1 MGKVTAKE
9 IIAYMESLQNEEQR
23 RVLMGF
29 FKTGPGEYGEGDEF
43 LGLKVPQTREVVKN
57 VWKDF
62 PLEEVPELLMSKW
75 HEVRLCGLLILV
87 AKFERLTKRA
97 AARTPLECTEMK
109 KQMPLE
115 CTENMR
121 MKRPSLECTEEAIR
135 WRDEILTMYLKYA
148 ERANNWDLV
157 DLSVHKILGHWL
169 LLPTMLPDGVLG
181 QHRDYKLK
189 VLDNLACSDPQPPN
203 LGGSNLW
210 KQRMSIVCSWKTSQ
224 MGDPSWCL
232 RYAEI
237 HLHHPHDLMH
247 KAVGWML
254 REMGKR
260 CSMDLLRDFL
270 RQHAHEM
277 PRTMLRY
284 AIEKMSEQERQY
296 WMGLTPSSSLTP
308 RSAEGRLQGK
318 NSSPNGEGN
327 YVCKVIKYAGVP
339 VPDFVEIIL
348 KGDDE
353 AMYYLLHDRL
363 KHSLY
368 ERYEAYNNHLCDDY
382 EDVIDD
388 FFLYLREC
396 GRYPYE
402 PLKRIKKK
410 ESFETWLLNTF
421 RNYLSNRAEA
431 EGQGFSSQ
439 QNCEAHSLIAGEGI
453 SDDEKVRI
461 VSQLIAYAHQ
471 VFYPR
476 GRFIFLRSLLTMLN
490 KQRAVPNKEM
500 AKALDMSDLAYRVA
514 VYRMKQNVK
523 RFRER
528 LLKGEMLRLDDDHQQ
543 MADSINRD
551 FIHLYPTL
559 FRIYLECIDSLK
571 TSTAVKNLRQQYLE
585 ERGFAVHEPDA
596 DSPIRVRIPAF
607 WEKLNRWMTT

>member
-1 MGKVTAKE
+1 MTAKE

-62 PLEEVPELLMSKW
+62 PLSEVPELLMSKW

-87 AKFERLTKRA
+87 AKFEKLATKR
-97 AARTPLECTEMK
+97 LE
-109 KQMPLE
+109 
-115 CTENMR
+115 N
-121 MKRPSLECTEEAIR
+121 EEKAIR
-135 WRDEILTMYLKYA
+135 RRDEILTMYLQYA
-148 ERANNWDLV
+148 EQTNNWDLV

-169 LLPTMLPDGVLG
+169 LLPTNLG
-181 QHRDYKLK
+181 DRDYKIK
-189 VLDNLACSDPQPPN
+189 VLDGLAQSD
-203 LGGSNLW
+203 NLW
-210 KQRMSIVCSWKTSQ
+210 KQRMSMVCSWKTSQ

-260 CSMDLLRDFL
+260 VSMDLLRDFL

-284 AIEKMSEQERQY
+284 AIEKMTEQERQY
-296 WMGLTPSSSLTP
+296 WLNIPQDFAPAKESKAN
-308 RSAEGRLQGK
+308 RF
-318 NSSPNGEGN
+318 
-327 YVCKVIKYAGVP
+327 AGVL
-339 VPDFVEIIL
+339 VPDFVEMIL

-353 AMYYLLHDRL
+353 AMYYLLHERL
-363 KHSLY
+363 KHQLQ
-368 ERYEAYNNHLCDDY
+368 ERFEAYKNNLCDDY

-421 RNYLSNRAEA
+421 RNYLSNRVET
-431 EGQGFSSQ
+431 EGRGISSQ
-439 QNCEAHSLIAGEGI
+439 PNCEAHWAIAGEGGI
-453 SDDEKVRI
+453 CDEEKIRV

-471 VFYPR
+471 VFYSR

-500 AKALDMSDLAYRVA
+500 AEALDMSDLAYRVA
-514 VYRMKQNVK
+514 VYRMKQNV
-523 RFRER
+523 RHFRNR
-528 LLKGEMLRLDDDHQQ
+528 LLMGETLRLDDEHQQ
-543 MADSINRD
+543 MAEQIDAD

-559 FRIYLECIDSLK
+559 FRFYVECIDTLK
-571 TSTAVKNLRQQYLE
+571 TSTAVKHLRQQYLE
-585 ERGFAVHEPDA
+585 ERGYAVHEPDA

-607 WEKLNRWMTT
+607 WEKLNHWMTI